1 MRKSRRT
8 GWRVGAMAVLML
20 VCVAWFSS
28 TMLGLQISEGEEL
41 RAEAAEEVS
50 YTTRTMTTQGT
61 RGAIYDRRGVPLV
74 ESELTYA
81 VELQYTNWDRS
92 RADETLRRT
101 LQILRDHGITYTST
115 IPIEGMPLAYGKVR
129 DEAFYAFL
137 EKRGWDPLISATAL
151 MEKLCERYAIPDDFT
166 TEDTLAVV
174 GLRYDLEVLGF
185 SPLTPVVLAEE
196 IDRSVASELA
206 LYDLPGVEI
215 VTKESRAYRTTYL
228 AHVLG
233 RTGRIMAADA
243 EKYAALGYAPD
254 ATVGLTGIELAYE
267 SLLRGKTGS
276 VMRTYDNDGR
286 LVGEVTEAE
295 PEAGADVYLTID
307 MRIQQRLEDS
317 LEQRILELR
326 QTESGAEAEG
336 GAAVAIRVGTSEVLA
351 IGSYPTFDLSK
362 YMQTWRELEAA
373 ETAPLYNRAT
383 QGRYAPG
390 STFKMVTAA
399 AALQENVVEPWTI
412 IRDEGVYSFY
422 APNYLYR
429 CWIYNDYGRTHGD
442 QNVVEALQNSC
453 NYYFYETG
461 RLLGI
466 DRLDQ
471 YARLLGLG
479 EKTGLEISEFSGIL
493 AGPDA
498 RSGGRWYPGDTLL
511 AAIGQS
517 DHAFTPVQLANY
529 VATLCAGGVRYRAR
543 LVGDVLASSGE
554 WLESNTPEIM
564 ASIDFE
570 PENLDAILE
579 GMLRVT
585 EDGTASRV
593 FQDYPVSVIGKTGS
607 AQVET
612 GHANGVFVLAAPAEK
627 PEIAI
632 AVVVEH
638 GGSGNNVAFIA
649 RDILDAYFATKE
661 E

>member
-1 MRKSRRT
+1 M
-8 GWRVGAMAVLML
+8 
-20 VCVAWFSS
+20 
-28 TMLGLQISEGEEL
+28 
-41 RAEAAEEVS
+41 
-50 YTTRTMTTQGT
+50 
-61 RGAIYDRRGVPLV
+61 P
-74 ESELTYA
+74 LTY
-81 VELQYTNWDRS
+81 T
-92 RADETLRRT
+92 
-101 LQILRDHGITYTST
+101 
-115 IPIEGMPLAYGKVR
+115 EGR

-137 EKRGWDPLISATAL
+137 EKRGWDSRISATVL
-151 MEKLCERYAIPDDFT
+151 MEKLCERYRIPDDFS

-185 SPLTPVVLAEE
+185 SPLTPITLAQEV
-196 IDRSVASELA
+196 DRAAVAELA
-206 LYDLPGVEI
+206 MYDLPGVEI
-215 VTKESRAYRTTYL
+215 VTREGRYYRTTYL

-233 RTGRIMAADA
+233 RTGRIFASDA
-243 EKYAALGYAPD
+243 EKYAALGYPPD
-254 ATVGLTGIELAYE
+254 AVVGLTGIELAYE
-267 SLLRGKTGS
+267 SKLRGKIGS
-276 VMRTYDNDGR
+276 VTRTYDDSGR
-286 LVGEVTEAE
+286 LVGEVTESE
-295 PEAGADVYLTID
+295 PGAGADIYLTID

-326 QTESGAEAEG
+326 ETESGAEAEG
-336 GAAVAIRVGTSEVLA
+336 GAAVAIRVGTGEVLA

-362 YMQTWRELEAA
+362 YMQTWRELESA

-399 AALQENVVEPWTI
+399 AALQENIVEPSTI
-412 IRDEGVYSFY
+412 IRDEGVYKFY

-442 QNVVEALQNSC
+442 LNVVGALQNSC

-466 DRLDQ
+466 DKLDQ

-479 EKTGLEISEFSGIL
+479 VKTGLEITEFSGIL
-493 AGPDA
+493 AGPGS
-498 RSGGRWYPGDTLL
+498 RSDGRWYPGDTLL

-517 DHAFTPVQLANY
+517 DHVFTPVQLANY
-529 VATLCAGGVRYRAR
+529 VASLCSGGIRYRAR
-543 LVGDVLASSGE
+543 LVGDVLDSDGT
-554 WLESNTPEIM
+554 WLESNTPEVM
-564 ASIDFE
+564 AVIDFE
-570 PENLDAILE
+570 EENLDAILQ

-585 EDGTASRV
+585 EDGTASKV

-612 GHANGVFVLAAPAEK
+612 GNANGVFVLAAPAEN

-638 GGSGNNVAFIA
+638 GGSGNNVAVIA
-649 RDILDAYFATKE
+649 RDILDAYLAVRDE
-661 E
+661 